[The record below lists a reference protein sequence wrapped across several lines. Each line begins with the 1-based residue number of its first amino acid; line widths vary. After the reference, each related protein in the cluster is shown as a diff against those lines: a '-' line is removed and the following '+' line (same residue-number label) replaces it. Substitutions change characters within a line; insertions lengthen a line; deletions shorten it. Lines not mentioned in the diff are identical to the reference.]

1 MAQRETTVLDGNGR
15 RCYEYTLQEC
25 MLGASWFNNWTTLF
39 GFLVHG
45 LGEVKT
51 TNGRA
56 DSNYE
61 QKHILLTDQK

>member
-1 MAQRETTVLDGNGR
+1 
-15 RCYEYTLQEC
+15 

-61 QKHILLTDQK
+61 KEHIFLTDLK